1 MKNISILFN
10 SSLLILASTFLVAC
24 ESGTMEKAG
33 ETADEAITDVGNK
46 TEDLCEQVKEGVKAE
61 DTDC

>member
-1 MKNISILFN
+1 MKNISILIN
-10 SSLLILASTFLVAC
+10 SSLLVLASTALVAC
-24 ESGTMEKAG
+24 GDGKMEEAG
-33 ETADEAITDVGNK
+33 ETADEAVTDVKNK